1 MAVSKRRDIR
11 SQTEYMYTISL
22 RYVQVKKNK
31 YVDIKNECL
40 KSMIIDHNYEINNM
54 PILYANLKL
63 DKSLVDDMIKNQND
77 NTMVITLNKYDNSSD
92 IKSEINVFNM
102 KFIYFLP
109 DNVNRMDPVD
119 YNNETNETMKGDTYT
134 ELTLGLIALEHVN
147 NNKKACE
154 MTAKDISMYSIVKY
168 ITSHMNNLIIE
179 PFSYNDKFD
188 QFILKPQ
195 NSVSKA
201 LNYLNQQKVF
211 YSTPYRYYEDFGCTY
226 IISSSGKAISRKNEL
241 YSSIVLSVQ
250 DITSK
255 YANNTGVITNRTT
268 GTYEVYVNYANTQ
281 VYDNTI
287 ANKSKNKIRGI
298 TSSGASDLT
307 LSNSASYSKNKMNYV
322 RLDNDNEHM
331 IDNIEADN
339 NTKNFLVY
347 FSKNDLDT
355 DLFSINKRISIHN
368 IDRYQEFNGNYLL
381 YRKREMYLRE
391 DQNFKLTTMINMRRI
406 DTNVD

>member
-281 VYDNTI
+281 VYDNTV

-381 YRKREMYLRE
+381 YRKREIYLRE